1 MFLLDLWELY
11 GKPSRQLGE
20 TLIISMWGFLVQHI
34 IVLSCGILELEGLIF
49 LLLLTRGLSLYI
61 MNNFLCGGR
70 GEMGYFMC
78 FKNCFTW
85 KGLY

>member
-20 TLIISMWGFLVQHI
+20 TPIISMWVFLIQHI

-49 LLLLTRGLSLYI
+49 LLLLTRRFSLYV
-61 MNNFLCGGR
+61 MNSFLFRGR
-70 GEMGYFMC
+70 GKMGYLMC
-78 FKNCFTW
+78 FKNCFT
-85 KGLY
+85 